1 MTQAATPPAQQAVA
15 HAKYLRITPRKMRL
29 VVDAIRG
36 KNIKEAEDLLRFI
49 PRGAAVPIAKVLKS
63 AKANATNNY
72 DMLEDQ
78 LFIASAYVNEGPT
91 LKRILPRARGRG
103 DYMMKRTSHLTII
116 LEEKPAP
123 RRRPAAAKKADAA
136 VEAKPKRAAPKAA
149 TKVSAEPKAVKETT
163 DGQ

>member
-1 MTQAATPPAQQAVA
+1 MTQAITPPAQQAVA

-78 LFIASAYVNEGPT
+78 LFVASAYVNEGPT

-103 DYMMKRTSHLTII
+103 DTLMKRTSHLTII

-123 RRRPAAAKKADAA
+123 RRRSVAKKADAT
-136 VEAKPKRAAPKAA
+136 EAKPKRASKATEKAPVAA
-149 TKVSAEPKAVKETT
+149 KAVKETT

>member
-1 MTQAATPPAQQAVA
+1 MTQASTPPAQQAVA

-78 LFIASAYVNEGPT
+78 LFVASAYVNEGPT

-123 RRRPAAAKKADAA
+123 RRRPVVAKKSDAT
-136 VEAKPKRAAPKAA
+136 EAKPKRAPKA
-149 TKVSAEPKAVKETT
+149 KAVKETT

>member
-78 LFIASAYVNEGPT
+78 LFVASAYVNEGPT

-123 RRRPAAAKKADAA
+123 RRRPVAAKKSDAA
-136 VEAKPKRAAPKAA
+136 VEAKPKRTPKAPVA
-149 TKVSAEPKAVKETT
+149 AKAVKETT

>member
-78 LFIASAYVNEGPT
+78 LFVASAYVNEGPT

-136 VEAKPKRAAPKAA
+136 VEAKPKRASKAIEKAPVAA
-149 TKVSAEPKAVKETT
+149 KAVKETT

>member
-1 MTQAATPPAQQAVA
+1 MTQATTPPAQQAVA

-78 LFIASAYVNEGPT
+78 LFVASAYVNEGPT

-123 RRRPAAAKKADAA
+123 RRRPVAAKKSDAA
-136 VEAKPKRAAPKAA
+136 VEAKPKRAPKAA

>member
-36 KNIKEAEDLLRFI
+36 KNIKDAEDLLRFI

-78 LFIASAYVNEGPT
+78 LFVASAYVNEGPT

-136 VEAKPKRAAPKAA
+136 VEAKPKRASKAA
-149 TKVSAEPKAVKETT
+149 GKAPVAAKAVKETT

>member
-1 MTQAATPPAQQAVA
+1 V
-15 HAKYLRITPRKMRL
+15 
-29 VVDAIRG
+29 
-36 KNIKEAEDLLRFI
+36 
-49 PRGAAVPIAKVLKS
+49 
-63 AKANATNNY
+63 
-72 DMLEDQ
+72 
-78 LFIASAYVNEGPT
+78 ASAYVNEGPT

-123 RRRPAAAKKADAA
+123 RRRPVAAKKADAA
-136 VEAKPKRAAPKAA
+136 VEAKPKRAPKAA

>member
-1 MTQAATPPAQQAVA
+1 MTQATQPTVPVQQAVA
-15 HAKYLRITPRKMRL
+15 HAKYLRITARKMRL

-36 KNIKEAEDLLRFI
+36 KNLKEAEDLLRFI

-78 LFIASAYVNEGPT
+78 LFVASAYVNEGPT
-91 LKRILPRARGRG
+91 LKRMLPRARGRA
-103 DYMMKRTSHLTII
+103 DSLMKRTSHLTII

-123 RRRPAAAKKADAA
+123 RRRAAAAKTDAVA
-136 VEAKPKRAAPKAA
+136 AKPKRTPKA
-149 TKVSAEPKAVKETT
+149 KAVKETT

>member
-1 MTQAATPPAQQAVA
+1 MTQASTPPAQQAVA

-78 LFIASAYVNEGPT
+78 LFVASAYVNEGPT

-123 RRRPAAAKKADAA
+123 RRRPVAAKKADAA
-136 VEAKPKRAAPKAA
+136 VEAKPKRAPKAPVA
-149 TKVSAEPKAVKETT
+149 AKAVKETT

>member
-1 MTQAATPPAQQAVA
+1 MTQATPPAQQAVA

-78 LFIASAYVNEGPT
+78 LFVASAYVNEGPT

-123 RRRPAAAKKADAA
+123 RRRPVAAKKADAA
-136 VEAKPKRAAPKAA
+136 VEAKPKRAAPKA
-149 TKVSAEPKAVKETT
+149 KAVKETT

>member
-1 MTQAATPPAQQAVA
+1 MTQVATPPAQQAVA

-78 LFIASAYVNEGPT
+78 LFVASAYVNEGPT

-123 RRRPAAAKKADAA
+123 RRRPADAT
-136 VEAKPKRAAPKAA
+136 EAKPKRTPKAA
-149 TKVSAEPKAVKETT
+149 KVSAEPKAVKETT

>member
-15 HAKYLRITPRKMRL
+15 HAKYLRIAPRKMRL

-78 LFIASAYVNEGPT
+78 LFVASAYVNEGPT

-136 VEAKPKRAAPKAA
+136 VEAKPKRAPKA
-149 TKVSAEPKAVKETT
+149 KAVKETT